1 MDTADLFRQA
11 LGSVSRARDAKS
23 LRARES
29 SHESE
34 DNSPRIAHTLTAC
47 CRCRQRKTRCDPNLP
62 RCLPCERA
70 GAVCEYFDT
79 SKGKKISRTYV
90 IRLQD
95 KVRALETELSQ
106 LVEEEGNPPN
116 SEDIVRPGGLV
127 RLSDD
132 DETPRYLGPSS
143 GIAMTRI
150 VMEEAKKYTD
160 SRSIRELVPEV
171 RQRRSPARSPDMR
184 SQRKKSYP
192 MISAVPAPTLP
203 SRLVTDKLV
212 EVFNQK
218 ALSHMVDSQYM
229 LPTLHE
235 PTFAKNLQEVY
246 DGDSDPYKNFILRMV
261 LAISMQKLDTQYAGL
276 ADSYYLAAMGY
287 IEDVIRPK
295 DIKTLQCLVLISQYS
310 MLTPTRTAIYY
321 IVGLATRLC
330 QQLGL
335 VEEKT
340 ITQGVSLGLVDPLQ
354 LDMRRRLAW
363 IVLSMELGL
372 AHSMGRPNAFAI
384 GKDHLDIQFFETVD
398 DEYITADGILP
409 GPISEKKRLAIHF
422 FRMRLL
428 QAEIRRMLYLRKRTE
443 PKNEDHPWYAQMLQ
457 KLRDWLE
464 ASPENP
470 PWSKTWFTGRYNT
483 MIIFMFRP
491 SPQVPQ
497 PSYRSA
503 IMCYDAASSN
513 IVTQSEQIKTA
524 MIDLTWP
531 FLLSLF
537 MAINSMLWSISYS
550 EVRALHTKEEL
561 EEHITLA
568 LDIVAHS
575 RERWP
580 GTQSTSELYMKLT
593 KACLKSYELGDS
605 SLSSFSATSP
615 PSSLADSPSASEH
628 SYATSVS
635 LNHSQHNNA
644 QLNNTYHSTPQ
655 FGYVFNQMPEQMPPY
670 GYHHPL
676 PPAQPSFRSNSIFV
690 SPSSGQSDRRF
701 SYFPP
706 EFTQPQPQPQ
716 PQQQHSQQSQSYPI
730 PWVPVSNVH
739 QHQIPAQASLPPMQN
754 SLVTNAPYFTQPEYY
769 NFPPHLFSQD
779 NYDVGMRS
787 GSLSQEQ
794 QTELMHSLETE
805 GLTEIDNFM
814 NHVPQYEHT
823 TKFEQQ

>member
-1 MDTADLFRQA
+1 MDTVDLFRQA
-11 LGSVSRARDAKS
+11 LGSVNRARDAKS
-23 LRARES
+23 LHARES

-34 DNSPRIAHTLTAC
+34 DSSPRIAHTLTAC

-79 SKGKKISRTYV
+79 TKGKKISRTYV
-90 IRLQD
+90 IKLQE
-95 KVRALETELSQ
+95 KVRALEMELSQ
-106 LVEEEGNPPN
+106 LVEEEGNPPD
-116 SEDIVRPGGLV
+116 SEDIVRPGGLI
-127 RLSDD
+127 RLNDD

-160 SRSIRELVPEV
+160 TRSIRELVPEV
-171 RQRRSPARSPDMR
+171 RQRRTPAQSPDIA
-184 SQRKKSYP
+184 SERKKSYP

-212 EVFNQK
+212 EVFSQK
-218 ALSHMVDSQYM
+218 ALSHIADSQYM

-246 DGDSDPYKNFILRMV
+246 DGDNDPYKNFVLRMV
-261 LAISMQKLDTQYAGL
+261 LAISMQKLDMQYAGL

-287 IEDVIRPK
+287 IEDVIRAK
-295 DIKTLQCLVLISQYS
+295 DIKTLQCLVLIAQYS

-335 VEEKT
+335 AEEKT
-340 ITQGVSLGLVDPLQ
+340 ITQGVSIGLIDPLQ

-372 AHSMGRPNAFAI
+372 AQSMGRPNAFAI
-384 GKDHLDIQFFETVD
+384 GRDHLDIQFFQTVD

-409 GPISEKKRLAIHF
+409 GPMSDKKRLAIHF

-428 QAEIRRMLYLRKRTE
+428 QAEIRRTLYLRKRNE
-443 PKNEDHPWYAQMLQ
+443 PKNEEHPWYAQMLQ
-457 KLRDWLE
+457 KLGDWLK
-464 ASPENP
+464 ASPEKP
-470 PWSKTWFTGRYNT
+470 AWSKTWFTGRYNT
-483 MIIFMFRP
+483 MIIFLFRP

-513 IVTQSEQIKTA
+513 IRTQSDQIKTA

-537 MAINSMLWSISYS
+537 MAINTVLWSISYS

-561 EEHITLA
+561 EEHISLA
-568 LDIVAHS
+568 LDIVARS

-580 GTQSTSELYMKLT
+580 GTQATSELYMTLT
-593 KACLKSYELGDS
+593 KASLKSYELGDN

-615 PSSLADSPSASEH
+615 SLTDANSPSASEH
-628 SYATSVS
+628 SSATSTS
-635 LNHSQHNNA
+635 LPHSQHNAQHNNA
-644 QLNNTYHSTPQ
+644 YQSPPQ
-655 FGYVFNQMPEQMPPY
+655 FGYVFNQMPEQIPPY
-670 GYHHPL
+670 DYSHPL
-676 PPAQPSFRSNSIFV
+676 PPLQPSFRSNSIFV

-706 EFTQPQPQPQ
+706 EFTQPQQP
-716 PQQQHSQQSQSYPI
+716 QSYPM
-730 PWVPVSNVH
+730 PWGPVSH
-739 QHQIPAQASLPPMQN
+739 TQQHQLPPQAPLPPMQQ
-754 SLVTNAPYFTQPEYY
+754 SLATNMPYFSQPEYY

-779 NYDVGMRS
+779 NFEAGLRS

-805 GLTEIDNFM
+805 GLTEINNFM
-814 NHVPQYEHT
+814 NHVPQ
-823 TKFEQQ
+823 FRS